1 MKNHTNAENQPD
13 NFSATT
19 EIFCPVHLTVGV
31 FAGKWKLPILW
42 HLRTGIKRFGELSRA
57 IPAITQSMLS
67 IQLKEL
73 EEDGIISRTLFPE
86 VPPRVEYSLSAIGK
100 SLIPLIVSI
109 EKWGIEYGK
118 KNKGSKPG
126 ECRWSDEL

>member
-1 MKNHTNAENQPD
+1 MKIHTNGENQPHD
-13 NFSATT
+13 FSTPT

-31 FAGKWKLPILW
+31 FAGKWKLHILW

-73 EEDGIISRTLFPE
+73 EEDGIIIRTLYPE
-86 VPPRVEYSLSAIGK
+86 VPPRVEYSFSAMGK
-100 SLIPLIVSI
+100 SLIPLII
-109 EKWGIEYGK
+109 AMEKWGIEYGQK
-118 KNKGSKPG
+118 SKGQKPG
-126 ECRWSDEL
+126 ECRWGEKI